1 MVLKKNIAIS
11 DNGFLFNPT
20 TGDSYSLNAT
30 GIEFIK
36 LIQKGKD
43 NDEIIAQISAEF
55 EIDSIT
61 VEKDLNDFR
70 SNLTR
75 LKLAE

>member
-1 MVLKKNIAIS
+1 MVLKKNIAVS

-30 GIEFIK
+30 GIEFLK
-36 LIQKGKD
+36 LLQKGKQ
-43 NDEIIAQISAEF
+43 NDEIIAEISAEF
-55 EIDSIT
+55 EIDTIT
-61 VEKDLNDFR
+61 VEKDLNDFK
-70 SNLTR
+70 STLVR